1 MFGNA
6 VKPTHILILVI
17 VIILLFGA
25 KRLPDLAR
33 SVGQS
38 LKIFKSEVK
47 DLTDDKDKGTPVP
60 GTPASYTTP
69 ATPPASYTTPA
80 TPPAPYTNGGIPDP
94 VVAAEPVRPAE
105 PPVEGGGQ
113 PRV

>member
-1 MFGNA
+1 MNA
-6 VKPTHILILVI
+6 LKPMHILILVI

-47 DLTDDKDKGTPVP
+47 DLADDKDKDVPVAA
-60 GTPASYTTP
+60 TPASYTTP
-69 ATPPASYTTPA
+69 V
-80 TPPAPYTNGGIPDP
+80 TPPAPYTNGSIPDP
-94 VVAAEPVRPAE
+94 VAATEPARTVE
-105 PPVEGGGQ
+105 PPVDGGEQ
-113 PRV
+113 RRV

>member
-1 MFGNA
+1 MFGNV

-47 DLTDDKDKGTPVP
+47 DLTDDKDKDTPAAPVA
-60 GTPASYTTP
+60 GTPASYTQP
-69 ATPPASYTTPA
+69 STTPV
-80 TPPAPYTNGGIPDP
+80 APYANGSIPDP

-105 PPVEGGGQ
+105 PPVDGGGQ

>member
-1 MFGNA
+1 MFEGEHPMLGNA
-6 VKPTHILILVI
+6 VKPVHILILVI

-47 DLTDDKDKGTPVP
+47 DLTDDKDKAAPVAGTP
-60 GTPASYTTP
+60 TAYTQP
-69 ATPPASYTTPA
+69 ATPPV
-80 TPPAPYTNGGIPDP
+80 APYSNGSIPDP

-113 PRV
+113 PRA

>member
-1 MFGNA
+1 MLGNA
-6 VKPTHILILVI
+6 VKPVHILILVI

-47 DLTDDKDKGTPVP
+47 DLTDDKDKPASAAPVA
-60 GTPASYTTP
+60 GTPAT
-69 ATPPASYTTPA
+69 YTTPA
-80 TPPAPYTNGGIPDP
+80 TPPAPYTNGSIPDP
-94 VVAAEPVRPAE
+94 VTAAEPVRPAE